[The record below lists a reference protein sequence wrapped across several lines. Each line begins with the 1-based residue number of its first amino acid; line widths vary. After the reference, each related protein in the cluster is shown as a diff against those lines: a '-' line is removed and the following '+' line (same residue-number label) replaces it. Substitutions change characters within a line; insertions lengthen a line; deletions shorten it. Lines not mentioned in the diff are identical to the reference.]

1 MNASILSTVHSLRI
15 LLLVCSCIGFLAA
28 DNTAYSQASI
38 VRNRLQLVAMGKID
52 DVKKELP
59 DLFAEFPEDPGIK
72 FLHASVLEDLNKSLP
87 IYQKIVNGKPDC
99 EWADDAQWRIVH
111 YYTMKR
117 DTNRARAELQNYR
130 KNYPQSEF
138 LLSAYDLIRATVGAG
153 KFTVEGSEP
162 KSKVI
167 SQLSNSKS
175 IPEKKGID
183 SSVITKSTSKNS
195 TSKTE
200 TSIKSSD
207 GKSSK
212 SDSVSSSSKKLVAA
226 EIVKSGKSETIFTL
240 QVGVFKTSKAAETE
254 LADYTQKRLR
264 CSVIERKLADGSMR
278 YVVAIGEYK
287 SKKNAEDAIE
297 IVKEQCNCSP
307 LIIQKP

>member
-1 MNASILSTVHSLRI
+1 
-15 LLLVCSCIGFLAA
+15 VCSCIGFLAA

-59 DLFAEFPEDPGIK
+59 DLLAEFPEDPGIQ

-153 KFTVEGSEP
+153 KFTVENPEP
-162 KSKVI
+162 KSKI
-167 SQLSNSKS
+167 TSQLSNSKS

-183 SSVITKSTSKNS
+183 SSVITKSISKNS

-200 TSIKSSD
+200 TSTKSSD

-212 SDSVSSSSKKLVAA
+212 SDSITPSSKKLVVA

-264 CSVIERKLADGSMR
+264 CSILERKLADGSMR

>member
-59 DLFAEFPEDPGIK
+59 DLLAEFPEDPGIQ

>member
-1 MNASILSTVHSLRI
+1 MKASILSTVYSIRI
-15 LLLVCSCIGFLAA
+15 LFWVCSCIGFLAA

-59 DLFAEFPEDPGIK
+59 DLLAEFPEDPGIQ

-153 KFTVEGSEP
+153 KFTVENPEP
-162 KSKVI
+162 KSKI
-167 SQLSNSKS
+167 TSQLSNSKS

-183 SSVITKSTSKNS
+183 TSVITKSISKNS

-200 TSIKSSD
+200 TSTKSSD

-212 SDSVSSSSKKLVAA
+212 SDSISPSSKKLVVA

-264 CSVIERKLADGSMR
+264 CSILERKLADGSMR

>member
-1 MNASILSTVHSLRI
+1 
-15 LLLVCSCIGFLAA
+15 
-28 DNTAYSQASI
+28 
-38 VRNRLQLVAMGKID
+38 
-52 DVKKELP
+52 
-59 DLFAEFPEDPGIK
+59 
-72 FLHASVLEDLNKSLP
+72 
-87 IYQKIVNGKPDC
+87 
-99 EWADDAQWRIVH
+99 
-111 YYTMKR
+111 MKR
-117 DTNRARAELQNYR
+117 DTNIARAELQNYR

>member
-1 MNASILSTVHSLRI
+1 MNASILSTVYSIRI
-15 LLLVCSCIGFLAA
+15 LFLVCSCIGFLAA

-59 DLFAEFPEDPGIK
+59 DLLAEFPEDPGIK

>member
-59 DLFAEFPEDPGIK
+59 DLLAEFPEDPGIQ
-72 FLHASVLEDLNKSLP
+72 FLHASVLEDLNRSLP
-87 IYQKIVNGKPDC
+87 IYQRIVNGKPDC

>member
-1 MNASILSTVHSLRI
+1 MNASILSTVYSIRI
-15 LLLVCSCIGFLAA
+15 LFLVCSCIGFLAA

-59 DLFAEFPEDPGIK
+59 DLLAEFPEDPGIQ

-153 KFTVEGSEP
+153 KFTVENPEP
-162 KSKVI
+162 KSKI
-167 SQLSNSKS
+167 TSQISNSKS

-183 SSVITKSTSKNS
+183 SSVITKSISKNS
-195 TSKTE
+195 SSKTE
-200 TSIKSSD
+200 TSTKSSD
-207 GKSSK
+207 RKSSK
-212 SDSVSSSSKKLVAA
+212 SDSISSSKKIVAA

-264 CSVIERKLADGSMR
+264 CSILERKLADGSMR

>member
-1 MNASILSTVHSLRI
+1 
-15 LLLVCSCIGFLAA
+15 VCSCIGFLAA

-59 DLFAEFPEDPGIK
+59 DLLAEFPEDPGIQ

-153 KFTVEGSEP
+153 KFTVENPEP
-162 KSKVI
+162 KSKI
-167 SQLSNSKS
+167 TSQLSNSKS

-183 SSVITKSTSKNS
+183 SSVITKSISKNS

-200 TSIKSSD
+200 TSTKSSD

-212 SDSVSSSSKKLVAA
+212 SDSISPSSKKLVVA

-264 CSVIERKLADGSMR
+264 CSILERKLADGSMR

>member
-15 LLLVCSCIGFLAA
+15 LLLVFSCIGFLAA

-59 DLFAEFPEDPGIK
+59 DLLAEFPEDPGIK

-200 TSIKSSD
+200 TSTKLSD

>member
-1 MNASILSTVHSLRI
+1 MNASKLSIVHSIRI
-15 LLLVCSCIGFLAA
+15 LLLVCSCIGVFVA

-38 VRNRLQLVAMGKID
+38 VRNRLQSVAMGKID
-52 DVKKELP
+52 EVKKELP
-59 DLFAEFPEDPGIK
+59 DLLAEFPDDPGIQ

-87 IYQKIVNGKPDC
+87 IYQKIVSGKPDC

-153 KFTVEGSEP
+153 KFIVESSE
-162 KSKVI
+162 SKGKTI

-183 SSVITKSTSKNS
+183 SSVITKSS
-195 TSKTE
+195 SKTSTTKSE
-200 TSIKSSD
+200 TPIKPNDS
-207 GKSSK
+207 KSSK
-212 SDSVSSSSKKLVAA
+212 SDSISSSKKIEAA
-226 EIVKSGKSETIFTL
+226 EIVKSGKSETIYTL
-240 QVGVFKTSKAAETE
+240 QVGVFKTLKAAETE

-264 CSVIERKLADGSMR
+264 CSIIDRKLADGSMR

>member
-1 MNASILSTVHSLRI
+1 MNASILSTIHSLRI

-28 DNTAYSQASI
+28 DNIAYSQASI

-59 DLFAEFPEDPGIK
+59 DLLAEFPEDPGIQ

-138 LLSAYDLIRATVGAG
+138 LLCAYDLIRATVGAG

-167 SQLSNSKS
+167 SQISNSKS

-183 SSVITKSTSKNS
+183 SSVITKSISKNS

-212 SDSVSSSSKKLVAA
+212 SDSISSSSKKLVAA

>member
-1 MNASILSTVHSLRI
+1 MNASILSTVYSIRI
-15 LLLVCSCIGFLAA
+15 LFLVCSCIGFLAA
-28 DNTAYSQASI
+28 DNIAYSQASI

-59 DLFAEFPEDPGIK
+59 DLLAEFPEDPGIK